1 MTKPRRPITPTDLA
15 YLHHLTTHI
24 TTHIESVLA
33 RHGDATP
40 IKDGMRSP
48 APGSGSRPA
57 GTHSD
62 PTINAALT
70 RTDHAD
76 PAVILTEALKH
87 GKAGLDHVRMMV
99 TCMILLG
106 ADKPMELPRCTGCA
120 KQRTL
125 DPKGRCE
132 SCARVERRRAA
143 KVVAA

>member
-1 MTKPRRPITPTDLA
+1 MGRSAGSCGSAP
-15 YLHHLTTHI
+15 
-24 TTHIESVLA
+24 
-33 RHGDATP
+33 GDACAVRAVQGGGVREGAALR
-40 IKDGMRSP
+40 DLL
-48 APGSGSRPA
+48 
-57 GTHSD
+57 D
-62 PTINAALT
+62 PAALT

-106 ADKPMELPRCTGCA
+106 ADKPMDLPRCTGCA